1 MKPRNLLP
9 ASISLTR
16 TEQQRLAHLARDADC
31 SANKVLRDVLRDGFD
46 YTEYKIKAINE
57 GLADLSSGCMKSLD
71 ELKAHIVLRRA
82 ERDRARERTA

>member
-16 TEQQRLAHLARDADC
+16 SEQQRLVHLARDADC
-31 SANKVLRDVLRDGFD
+31 SANKVLRDVSRDGFD

-57 GLADLSSGCMKSLD
+57 GLADLSSGRMKSLD